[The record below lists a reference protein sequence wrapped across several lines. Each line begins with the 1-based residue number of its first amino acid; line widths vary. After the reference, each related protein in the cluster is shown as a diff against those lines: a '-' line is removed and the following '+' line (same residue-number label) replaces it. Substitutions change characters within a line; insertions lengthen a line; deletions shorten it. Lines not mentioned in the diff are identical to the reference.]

1 MRGDLTVTSTVE
13 RRNATTHM
21 MAGRMEHEDT
31 LQTAAAYILRYGLVL
46 VIAWIGF
53 MKFTAY
59 EAAGIEPL
67 VANSPLMSW
76 VYSIFS
82 VRAFSAAL
90 GVVEIAIAAMIALRA
105 VSPKVCAIGSA
116 LAIGMFLTTLT
127 FLLSTPGWEASL
139 GGFPALSAIP
149 GQFILKD
156 IVLLGAAVWSLGE
169 ALPYARS

>member
-1 MRGDLTVTSTVE
+1 VTSTVE
-13 RRNATTHM
+13 RQNTTTHM
-21 MAGRMEHEDT
+21 MAERMEHEDT
-31 LQTAAAYILRYGLVL
+31 LQAVGAYILRYGLAF

-59 EAAGIEPL
+59 EAVGIEPL

-76 VYSIFS
+76 VYSVFS
-82 VRAFSAAL
+82 VRAFSAVL

-116 LAIGMFLTTLT
+116 LAVGMFFTTLT
-127 FLLSTPGWEASL
+127 FILSTPGWEASL
-139 GGFPALSAIP
+139 GGFPALSVVP

-169 ALPYARS
+169 ALPYARA

>member
-1 MRGDLTVTSTVE
+1 MSSTME
-13 RRNATTHM
+13 RRNTMTHM
-21 MAGRMEHEDT
+21 MAEGMEHEDT
-31 LQTAAAYILRYGLVL
+31 LQAVGAYLLRYGLVF

-82 VRAFSAAL
+82 VRAFSAVL
-90 GVVEIAIAAMIALRA
+90 GVVEIAIAAMIALRP
-105 VSPKVCAIGSA
+105 VSPKVCAVGSA
-116 LAIGMFLTTLT
+116 LAIGMFFTTLT
-127 FLLSTPGWEASL
+127 FILSTPGWEASL
-139 GGFPALSAIP
+139 GGFPALSVVP

-169 ALPYARS
+169 ALPYARA

>member
-1 MRGDLTVTSTVE
+1 VTSTVE
-13 RRNATTHM
+13 RRNTTTHM
-21 MAGRMEHEDT
+21 TAEHMGQEDT
-31 LQTAAAYILRYGLVL
+31 LQAVGASLLRYGLVF

-82 VRAFSAAL
+82 VRAFSAVL

-116 LAIGMFLTTLT
+116 LAIGMFFTTLT

-139 GGFPALSAIP
+139 GGFPALSVVP

-156 IVLLGAAVWSLGE
+156 IVLLGATVWSLGE

>member
-1 MRGDLTVTSTVE
+1 MTSTMG
-13 RRNATTHM
+13 RRNTTTHM
-21 MAGRMEHEDT
+21 MAESMGHEDT
-31 LQTAAAYILRYGLVL
+31 LQAVGAYLLRYGLVL

-82 VRAFSAAL
+82 VRAFSALL

-105 VSPKVCAIGSA
+105 VSPKVCAVGSA
-116 LAIGMFLTTLT
+116 LAIGMFFTTLT

-139 GGFPALSAIP
+139 GGFPALSVVP

>member
-1 MRGDLTVTSTVE
+1 MSSTME
-13 RRNATTHM
+13 RRNTTTHM
-21 MAGRMEHEDT
+21 MAERMEHEDT
-31 LQTAAAYILRYGLVL
+31 LQAVGAYLLRYGLAF

-67 VANSPLMSW
+67 VANSPLM
-76 VYSIFS
+76 
-82 VRAFSAAL
+82 
-90 GVVEIAIAAMIALRA
+90 IALRA

-116 LAIGMFLTTLT
+116 LAIGMFFTTLT

-139 GGFPALSAIP
+139 GGFPALSVVP

-169 ALPYARS
+169 ALPHARA

>member
-1 MRGDLTVTSTVE
+1 VTSTVE
-13 RRNATTHM
+13 RRNTTTHM
-21 MAGRMEHEDT
+21 MAERMEHEDT
-31 LQTAAAYILRYGLVL
+31 LQAVGAYILRYGLAF

-82 VRAFSAAL
+82 VRAFSAVL

-116 LAIGMFLTTLT
+116 LAVGMFFTTLT
-127 FLLSTPGWEASL
+127 FILSTPGWEASL
-139 GGFPALSAIP
+139 GGFPALSVVP

-169 ALPYARS
+169 ALPYARA

>member
-1 MRGDLTVTSTVE
+1 MSSAME
-13 RRNATTHM
+13 RRNTTPHM
-21 MAGRMEHEDT
+21 MAERMEHEDT
-31 LQTAAAYILRYGLVL
+31 LQAVGAYLLRYGLAF

-76 VYSIFS
+76 VYGIFS
-82 VRAFSAAL
+82 GRAFSAVL

-116 LAIGMFLTTLT
+116 LAIGMFFTTLT
-127 FLLSTPGWEASL
+127 FLLSTPGLEASL
-139 GGFPALSAIP
+139 GGFPALSVVP

-169 ALPYARS
+169 ALPHARA